1 MDPRI
6 LDLVST
12 QYISEKMSI
21 EIDLERLINNPPANI
36 SANELADNLKTKVGR
51 LSKLL
56 SEIQTWEGI
65 MNQLN
70 QSKTPEKGDNK

>member
-1 MDPRI
+1 MDPKI

-21 EIDLERLINNPPANI
+21 EIDLERLINNPNTNM
-36 SANELADNLKTKVGR
+36 SANEIADNLKIKVSR

-70 QSKTPEKGDNK
+70 QSKTPEQGDNK

>member
-1 MDPRI
+1 MDPKI

-21 EIDLERLINNPPANI
+21 EIDLERLINNPNTNM
-36 SANELADNLKTKVGR
+36 SANEIADNLKMKVSR
-51 LSKLL
+51 LSKIL

-70 QSKTPEKGDNK
+70 QSKTPEQGDNK

>member
-36 SANELADNLKTKVGR
+36 SANEFADNLKIKVGR

>member
-12 QYISEKMSI
+12 QYISERMSI

-36 SANELADNLKTKVGR
+36 SANELADNLKIKVGR

>member
-21 EIDLERLINNPPANI
+21 EIDLERLINNPPVNI
-36 SANELADNLKTKVGR
+36 SANELADNLKIKVGR

>member
-36 SANELADNLKTKVGR
+36 SANELADNLKIKVGR